1 MAVYQVETEDGT
13 YEVETE
19 DGPSTDVAPSERT
32 WGDVATNTGKEFL
45 KSASGVADLATMIT
59 DPGRWSLSKTAP
71 WLSKLRGDSPE
82 EQAAA
87 ADQFK
92 TGADMVEEA
101 RLANI
106 GNADYTGAGLGE
118 KMIAQ
123 GVGALPYAVVGGPVG
138 LGGSVLSSVL
148 SGAAGP
154 LAEEAGLPAWAG
166 QFAGGLAPGL
176 AKAAIP
182 NLSNLANRME
192 SSAIGAK
199 ASNFLK
205 SIKLKGTQ
213 ELPDGETTSSLKTA
227 IDEVRKYGGFS
238 GDKSPAGL
246 VKTNTN
252 LLNETEDALQGVL
265 SIADENFKGGVLPEY
280 SITKKWIA
288 NKKTGKA
295 DLQKAYDEITSELD
309 QTLDGTLESLQQAK
323 RELYGKVYGENTAAK
338 ETVSKY
344 IAADLKTLIENKVD
358 DLAKSGDIPSKLVG
372 QVKELN
378 KKSGNLQQVRP
389 ILEHTLAQEEGAAPG
404 NALIQALRTSGGTLT
419 TPAILGGIAGGGLG
433 LGAGMGPIGLAA
445 GALLGAAT
453 SRPGRLIGA
462 AGLRAIDPTAQALK
476 SALPSVSQ
484 GAAPLAAKLTAEASR
499 EGIPQDFIDAAISRA
514 EAAQAPK
521 TINDPID
528 QVPLDVALNTK
539 IPEPKVQMASLIDN
553 AMSKAESKMAPKV
566 DLEKPI
572 TPLVEAVIKQ
582 ESGGN
587 PNAESEVGAKGLMQ
601 LMDKTGE
608 ELAKKANVKYN
619 PKDPEQNKMLGE
631 MYLKELLSKY
641 DGDVEL
647 ALTAYHSGPGRVDK
661 LLKKNDGSTL
671 ADIIDDLGPIGQ
683 KYAKS
688 VLKRVKN
695 NDIFLA

>member
-1 MAVYQVETEDGT
+1 MSESDWEDVSTGGGDW
-13 YEVETE
+13 E
-19 DGPSTDVAPSERT
+19 DVDESATIAPPRT

-45 KSASGVADLATMIT
+45 KSASGVGELASMAMN
-59 DPGRWSLSKTAP
+59 PGSWGM
-71 WLSKLRGDSPE
+71 SKLAPLISGWRGDSPE
-82 EQAAA
+82 VQQAAA
-87 ADQFK
+87 EAFK
-92 TGADMVEEA
+92 TPAQQVEEM
-101 RLANI
+101 RVANI
-106 GNADYTGAGLGE
+106 GDADYTNAGLGE

-123 GVGALPYAVVGGPVG
+123 GVGALPYAVVGGPAG
-138 LGGSVLSSVL
+138 LGGSVLSTAL

-166 QFAGGLAPGL
+166 QFAGGLAPGV

-192 SSAIGAK
+192 SSAIGAR
-199 ASNFLK
+199 ASDFLK

-213 ELPDGETTSSLKTA
+213 ELADGETTTSLKTA
-227 IDEVRKYGGFS
+227 IDKVREYGGFS
-238 GDKSPAGL
+238 GNKSPAGL
-246 VKTNTN
+246 VKTNTD
-252 LLNETEDALQGVL
+252 LLNETDDALEGVL
-265 SIADENFKGGVLPEY
+265 SVADKALKEKVIPEY
-280 SITKKWIA
+280 SIAKDWIA
-288 NKKTGKA
+288 KKKTGKA
-295 DLQKAYDEITSELD
+295 DLQKAYDEITTELN
-309 QTLDGTLESLQQAK
+309 QNLDGSLESLQQAK

-344 IAADLKTLIENKVD
+344 IAADIKKLIESKVD
-358 DLAKSGDIPSKLVG
+358 DLAKSGDIPNDLVG

-389 ILEHTLAQEEGAAPG
+389 ILERSLGLEEGAGPG
-404 NALIQALRTSGGTLT
+404 NWLTNLLRTSGGSLT
-419 TPAILGGIAGGGLG
+419 TPTIIGGLLGAGLGPIG
-433 LGAGMGPIGLAA
+433 LGAGV
-445 GALLGAAT
+445 LLGAAT

-462 AGLRAIDPTAQALK
+462 AGLRAIDPAAQALK

-484 GAAPLAAKLTAEASR
+484 GAAPLAAKLASEASR
-499 EGIPQDFIDAAISRA
+499 EGIPQDFIDAAITRA

-528 QVPLDVALNTK
+528 EVPLDLALNTK

-553 AMSKAESKMAPKV
+553 AMNKAESKMAPKV

-601 LMDKTGE
+601 LMDKTGA

-631 MYLKELLSKY
+631 MYLKELLGKY

-661 LLKKNDGSTL
+661 LLKKNDGATL